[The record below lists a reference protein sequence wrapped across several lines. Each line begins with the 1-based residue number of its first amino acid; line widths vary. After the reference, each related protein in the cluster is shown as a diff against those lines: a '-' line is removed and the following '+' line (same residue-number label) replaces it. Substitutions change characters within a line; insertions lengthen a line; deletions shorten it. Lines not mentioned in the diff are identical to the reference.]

1 VRLSDVDVA
10 QYRVLFLTVTFVV
23 ALLAA
28 SPVLSRVLVYPRT
41 EFFTELWLLGPEHTA
56 EGYPYNVSSGTE
68 YSVYLGVSNRLGY
81 TAYYQVQVKFRN
93 ASEPGPTSFGPE
105 GTRVPSNVS
114 SLLNLT
120 VFVGDLQTWERQ
132 LPFSFTYAYNPVTG
146 RVDFGSLTF
155 WGIPLDLTGRSI
167 AWNASRREFA
177 GILFFETWLYQNET
191 VEFTYHER
199 FVSLRLNMTG

>member
-1 VRLSDVDVA
+1 MRLSEVDVA

-23 ALLAA
+23 TLLAA

-41 EFFTELWLLGPEHTA
+41 EFFTELWLLGPDHVA
-56 EGYPYNVSSGTE
+56 DGYPYNVSSEAE
-68 YSVYLGVSNRLGY
+68 YAVYLGVSNRLGY
-81 TAYYQVQVKFRN
+81 AACYQIQVKFRN
-93 ASEPGPTSFGPE
+93 VSEPGPTSFGPE

-120 VFVGDLQTWERQ
+120 VFVGDLAVWEQRI
-132 LPFSFTYAYNPVTG
+132 PFSFTYAYNPVTQ

-155 WGIPLDLTGRSI
+155 SGVLLDLTGRSI

-177 GILFFETWLYQNET
+177 GILFFETWLYRNET
-191 VEFTYHER
+191 VGFVSHER